1 LLTTSDIEGLI
12 GPIILKQYAG
22 RTLNS
27 MSALEL
33 REALK
38 DVPGS
43 ESLTISYAP
52 SGNQIIHV
60 GEKQVEV
67 SPMASNEEIRAALQ
81 NPFVPTR
88 NTKVMTNPIDRL
100 KEKLAKAAGVGG
112 RVAAKIE
119 SKADALIAREADLEA
134 KADHAFAPHEA
145 IADQASASLDEIE
158 AAVNLLSN
166 GGPPLH
172 E

>member
-1 LLTTSDIEGLI
+1 
-12 GPIILKQYAG
+12 
-22 RTLNS
+22 
-27 MSALEL
+27 MSAREL

-67 SPMASNEEIRAALQ
+67 SPMASNDEIRAALQ

-88 NTKVMTNPIDRL
+88 NTKLMAANPIDRL

-119 SKADALIAREADLEA
+119 AKADALIAREADLET

-166 GGPPLH
+166 GGPPLN